1 MSGSEEIASELQ
13 TPTSK
18 PSYSELTYLLSP
30 LTKWQ
35 LFGSHLPGISKD
47 IIETIE
53 IDYKFNDRQKQALY
67 SKWLDVHPA
76 ATWDDVMNALRKERE
91 NDLLF
96 QIQQHISACQV
107 SRKTTIELSSKD
119 QVAVDLEQLH
129 KKYVTLMSNIRKG
142 FRIAIETENVN

>member
-13 TPTSK
+13 TPISK

-67 SKWLDVHPA
+67 
-76 ATWDDVMNALRKERE
+76 
-91 NDLLF
+91 
-96 QIQQHISACQV
+96 
-107 SRKTTIELSSKD
+107 
-119 QVAVDLEQLH
+119 
-129 KKYVTLMSNIRKG
+129 
-142 FRIAIETENVN
+142 